1 MNKPAVKF
9 RRDINALRA
18 VAVIVV
24 VLFHFGVP
32 GFAGGFVG
40 VDIFFVISGYLM
52 TGILFRHD
60 PLSVRDV
67 IGFYVSRGRRILP
80 ALLVLCLVLLVLG
93 WFWLPP
99 TNYADLAAQTVSSTF
114 FLSNVLFWKQA
125 GYFAVDSE
133 YKWLLHTWSLSVE
146 WQFYLLYPIFVWAIS
161 RSYALK
167 ARVGLLVSLISAI
180 SFALCVFVA
189 GWKPS
194 AGFFLLPTRAWEMLV
209 GGLVFIYGS
218 KIRFSPSF
226 RLYLSFFGFLII
238 TIFVVIRFEG
248 VWPSMVTALPVAGAL
263 MVISANLNRMPLL
276 DCRAIQTIGLWS
288 YSGLPHLYVMSPSS
302 SARN

>member
-133 YKWLLHTWSLSVE
+133 YKWLLHTWSL
-146 WQFYLLYPIFVWAIS
+146 
-161 RSYALK
+161 
-167 ARVGLLVSLISAI
+167 
-180 SFALCVFVA
+180 
-189 GWKPS
+189 
-194 AGFFLLPTRAWEMLV
+194 
-209 GGLVFIYGS
+209 
-218 KIRFSPSF
+218 
-226 RLYLSFFGFLII
+226 
-238 TIFVVIRFEG
+238 
-248 VWPSMVTALPVAGAL
+248 
-263 MVISANLNRMPLL
+263 
-276 DCRAIQTIGLWS
+276 
-288 YSGLPHLYVMSPSS
+288 
-302 SARN
+302 